1 MALQVCDTIQ
11 RKEDLIDGIVKH
23 SLAFEMS
30 WYFKPWERFNQA
42 IFGAM
47 KWERRRRPSRD
58 PGPQASHGSRG
69 WRYRITLLVPI
80 EILVQ

>member
-30 WYFKPWERFNQA
+30 WYISSRETGLIRPFLGQWNEYDDDVQA
-42 IFGAM
+42 
-47 KWERRRRPSRD
+47 ETRD
-58 PGPQASHGSRG
+58 PKQVMAQGVEDIG
-69 WRYRITLLVPI
+69 LLY
-80 EILVQ
+80 

>member
-42 IFGAM
+42 IFGTMRLKTLAM
-47 KWERRRRPSRD
+47 AQGVEDIR
-58 PGPQASHGSRG
+58 
-69 WRYRITLLVPI
+69 LLY
-80 EILVQ
+80 

>member
-30 WYFKPWERFNQA
+30 WYISSREKGLIRPFLGQWNEYDDDVQA
-42 IFGAM
+42 
-47 KWERRRRPSRD
+47 ETRD
-58 PGPQASHGSRG
+58 PKQVMAQGVEDIG
-69 WRYRITLLVPI
+69 LLY
-80 EILVQ
+80 

>member
-30 WYFKPWERFNQA
+30 WYISSREKGLIRPFLGQWNDDVQA
-42 IFGAM
+42 
-47 KWERRRRPSRD
+47 ETRD
-58 PGPQASHGSRG
+58 PKQVMAQGVEDIG
-69 WRYRITLLVPI
+69 LLY
-80 EILVQ
+80 

>member
-30 WYFKPWERFNQA
+30 WYISSREKGL
-42 IFGAM
+42 I
-47 KWERRRRPSRD
+47 RPFLGQWNDDDDVQVETRD
-58 PGPQASHGSRG
+58 PKQVMAQGVEDIG
-69 WRYRITLLVPI
+69 LLY
-80 EILVQ
+80 

>member
-11 RKEDLIDGIVKH
+11 RKERLIDGIVKH

-47 KWERRRRPSRD
+47 KWERRRRPRETRD
-58 PGPQASHGSRG
+58 PKQVMAQGVEDIR
-69 WRYRITLLVPI
+69 LLY
-80 EILVQ
+80 